1 MANHVHTNII
11 IRFEDEESCRKF
23 TYDILQY
30 DKWMRY
36 PEDSTQTYWER
47 IEKLRDAYF
56 KIICPDVEETRADYI
71 EKLGAK
77 WISLDDIDFD
87 DLEVTL
93 NIHSAWSPAF
103 GLFERIYE
111 NVAKI
116 DSEASLLITWEDEG
130 FNFIGA
136 ASYNK
141 NGDDFDEYVPTE
153 KDLELLSYDDP
164 DDDRTDDFYEL
175 ISDHMSDLVDT
186 VLYNT
191 SFGTSQDDDK

>member
-1 MANHVHTNII
+1 
-11 IRFEDEESCRKF
+11 
-23 TYDILQY
+23 
-30 DKWMRY
+30 MRY
-36 PEDSTQTYWER
+36 PEDSATTYWER

-56 KIICPDVEETRADYI
+56 KIICPDVEETRIDYI

-141 NGDDFDEYVPTE
+141 NGDDWEEYVPTE
-153 KDLELLSYDDP
+153 EEIELLTYDDP
-164 DDDRTDDFYEL
+164 EEDKSDEFYEA
-175 ISDHMSDLVDT
+175 IADHMCNLTDT

-191 SFGTSQDDDK
+191 SFGTSQNDDN

>member
-56 KIICPDVEETRADYI
+56 KIICPDVEETRIDYI

-141 NGDDFDEYVPTE
+141 NGDDWEEYVPTE
-153 KDLELLSYDDP
+153 EEIELLTYDDP
-164 DDDRTDDFYEL
+164 EEDKSDEFYEA
-175 ISDHMSDLVDT
+175 IADHMCNLTDT

-191 SFGTSQDDDK
+191 SFGTSQNDDN